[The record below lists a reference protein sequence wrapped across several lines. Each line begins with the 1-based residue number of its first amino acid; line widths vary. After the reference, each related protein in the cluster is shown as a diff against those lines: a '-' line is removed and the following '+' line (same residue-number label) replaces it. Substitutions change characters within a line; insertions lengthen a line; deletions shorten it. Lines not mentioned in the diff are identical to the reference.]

1 MRLRELPV
9 GELEAR
15 LGGPGLTLRTGP
27 FTARLSSRIEIV
39 RQGIA
44 LLYAEFP
51 LAAPETCCDITLE
64 LRRPHNLR
72 RWLRPQVEFV
82 ADGAAVY
89 EPFAFNQALPLLE
102 WAMNWCIA
110 THVNHY
116 LLVHAAVVERGGRAL
131 VLPAPPGSGKS
142 TLCAALVHRG
152 WRLLSDENA
161 VLTLDGRSLLG
172 TCRPVS
178 LKNRSIDVIRAHAPQ
193 AVFGPPAHGTPK
205 GTVLHLRPSPEHV
218 ARMDEPASP
227 AWVVFPRWRA
237 GAEASLTERPR
248 ADALI
253 DLVNQSFN
261 CARLGRAGFDAM
273 SELVGAS
280 RVFDFAY
287 GRLDDAI
294 AVFDQ
299 LANQP

>member
-1 MRLRELPV
+1 MRLSELPAP
-9 GELEAR
+9 EFDAR
-15 LGGPGLTLRTGP
+15 LAGEGLCLRTGP
-27 FTARLSSRIEIV
+27 FTARVCSAIAAV
-39 RQGIA
+39 REGIR
-44 LLYAEFP
+44 LLYADFP
-51 LAAPETCCDITLE
+51 VAESGTCCDISLE
-64 LRRPHNLR
+64 VRRPPNLR

-82 ADGAAVY
+82 ADGAPVY

-161 VLTLDGRSLLG
+161 VVTLDGASLFG

-205 GTVLHLRPSPEHV
+205 GTVLHLRPSAEHV
-218 ARMDEPASP
+218 ARMDEPALP
-227 AWVVFPRWRA
+227 AWVVFPRWQP
-237 GAEASLTERPR
+237 GADAVLAERPK

-253 DLVNQSFN
+253 DLVDQSFN
-261 CARLGRAGFDAM
+261 CARLGRSGFDAM
-273 SELVGAS
+273 AALVDAS
-280 RVFDFAY
+280 RVYDFGY

-294 AVFDQ
+294 AVFDR
-299 LANQP
+299 LADQ